1 MATKLSKPGAIHL
14 RIVEVLKR
22 YPRGAAGGQI
32 RQDLEKEGLLPED
45 QTHLDRR
52 KRDLKKWFLIEKI
65 KATQEVLGKK
75 RIVVL
80 YKYIGERALVK
91 DEGQVGQKLRAEV
104 IHAAHGRCQ
113 MCGRTVE
120 RDGITPVVDH
130 KKPPPFALR
139 HETAIRGRIELT
151 NQFAQSFRAE

>member
-1 MATKLSKPGAIHL
+1 MTPRSSKPGTIHL

-22 YPRGAAGGQI
+22 YPSGAAGGQI

-80 YKYIGERALVK
+80 YKYVGERAMVK
-91 DEGQVGQKLRAEV
+91 DEGQVSQKLRAQV
-104 IHAAHGRCQ
+104 IHSAHGRCQ
-113 MCGRTVE
+113 MCGQTIG
-120 RDGITPVVDH
+120 RDGITLVVDH
-130 KKPPPFALR
+130 RTANRLRLFAWSKTGEGVL
-139 HETAIRGRIELT
+139 G
-151 NQFAQSFRAE
+151 SFGLKRPS